1 MYGFFTDSTHACKES
16 AVKKKKNFMN
26 NNNKQQQVTT
36 TILRTL
42 PSFKQVVNKLK
53 NSKNNLPRRRTNAE
67 EEEARH
73 EHTNASLHKHTD
85 HQTNTPSTERTHRVP
100 RSNGRTHRAP
110 ILVGRRRTSF
120 IIYVK

>member
-67 EEEARH
+67 EEEARFQPTSISQAK
-73 EHTNASLHKHTD
+73 ELSTL
-85 HQTNTPSTERTHRVP
+85 QTYCSAFRV
-100 RSNGRTHRAP
+100 
-110 ILVGRRRTSF
+110 
-120 IIYVK
+120 IISPY